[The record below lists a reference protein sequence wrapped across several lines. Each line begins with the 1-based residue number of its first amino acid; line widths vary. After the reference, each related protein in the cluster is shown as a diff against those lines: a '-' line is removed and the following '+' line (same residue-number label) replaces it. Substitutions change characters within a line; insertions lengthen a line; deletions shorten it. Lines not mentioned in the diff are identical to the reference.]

1 MFLFSL
7 IFLFSL
13 FSLYAYLQHFKV
25 KLLDNTTILLLNSLA
40 HSFGSKKT
48 LCVCVCVCER
58 ERGFEP
64 PMVSVKILIGFYVCG
79 IQIQVDDKRL
89 YR

>member
-40 HSFGSKKT
+40 HSFGSKKR
-48 LCVCVCVCER
+48 CVCVCVCVRQRER
-58 ERGFEP
+58 EREREDLNLLWYQ
-64 PMVSVKILIGFYVCG
+64 SKY
-79 IQIQVDDKRL
+79 
-89 YR
+89 

>member
-7 IFLFSL
+7 IFL

-40 HSFGSKKT
+40 HSFGRKKRC
-48 LCVCVCVCER
+48 LCVSVCVCVRER
-58 ERGFEP
+58 ERERADLNLLWYQ
-64 PMVSVKILIGFYVCG
+64 SKY
-79 IQIQVDDKRL
+79 
-89 YR
+89 